1 MARPRNA
8 DGQRTRQ
15 AILDAAL
22 DLFSEKGYF
31 GTSLRDVAGAVGVRE
46 SALYNYFAGKDALF
60 EALLTAHQHSKIE
73 RLAPLA
79 EGPIVDGRA
88 LLEQLAL
95 ANLEAFV
102 EPQEQKLH
110 RILMSDGIR
119 LARVGRINLYERMSS
134 GRDQLNE
141 LLRRLIREGWLRR
154 ADVSVL
160 GLAFFSPL
168 FMWRQLHAID
178 ADLPMIRNPRAFVRQ
193 HVEQFLNGAA
203 GAAASA
209 PRVRRLSPP
218 SSPRT
223 VAARRAA
230 S

>member
-1 MARPRNA
+1 
-8 DGQRTRQ
+8 
-15 AILDAAL
+15 
-22 DLFSEKGYF
+22 
-31 GTSLRDVAGAVGVRE
+31 
-46 SALYNYFAGKDALF
+46 
-60 EALLTAHQHSKIE
+60 
-73 RLAPLA
+73 
-79 EGPIVDGRA
+79 
-88 LLEQLAL
+88 
-95 ANLEAFV
+95 
-102 EPQEQKLH
+102 
-110 RILMSDGIR
+110 MSDGIR

-193 HVEQFLNGAA
+193 HVEQFLLGAA
-203 GAAASA
+203 GSRPART
-209 PRVRRLSPP
+209 PRPTPCSSPP
-218 SSPRT
+218 SSPRK
-223 VAARRAA
+223 AAPRRGA